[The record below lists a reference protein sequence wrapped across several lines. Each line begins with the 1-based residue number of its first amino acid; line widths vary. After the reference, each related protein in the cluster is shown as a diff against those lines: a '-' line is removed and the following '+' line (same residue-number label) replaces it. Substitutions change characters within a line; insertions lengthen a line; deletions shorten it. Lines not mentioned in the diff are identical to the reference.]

1 MLKERRFL
9 RSNLVNVHK
18 LILTNVL
25 IFSGGE
31 LHANLILK
39 EMKFPELSDEPSI
52 RGEEEVSLLK
62 ERLQFLTCSHFKPVA
77 TKLSAQEENCS
88 TPAV

>member
-18 LILTNVL
+18 LILPNVL

-39 EMKFPELSDEPSI
+39 EMKFP
-52 RGEEEVSLLK
+52 
-62 ERLQFLTCSHFKPVA
+62 
-77 TKLSAQEENCS
+77 
-88 TPAV
+88 